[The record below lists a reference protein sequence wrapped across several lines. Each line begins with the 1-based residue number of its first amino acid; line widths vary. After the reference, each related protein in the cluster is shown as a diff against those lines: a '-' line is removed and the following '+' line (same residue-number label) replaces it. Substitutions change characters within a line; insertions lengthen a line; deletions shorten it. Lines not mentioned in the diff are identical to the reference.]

1 VSRPGVAACRGEEK
15 VTSNVAMRSDIAF
28 GIQNLE
34 SGITNLGIKNKDENN
49 LESAKL
55 FFILFSF
62 EIKCSMDNI
71 QFTIFNVQ
79 QRQALVI

>member
-1 VSRPGVAACRGEEK
+1 VQGGGESYKSDVANEK
-15 VTSNVAMRSDIAF
+15 RVLPF